1 MKKVIGFAMALAIMS
16 VAGSI
21 SAAVTYTYSGQG
33 ASGRWTDPANWTASD
48 GSTSGYP
55 GVEITDIAV
64 FPKDAGPVAFDFG
77 KTELTIGELNVTS
90 DVTAEITLKNVTM
103 TVASKLIFA
112 VGTSVRLSGSTSL
125 TAGSSSTSDPEI
137 NGTFVV
143 DKGCD
148 FTSAPNRYSKVGAQ
162 AVFRIAG
169 KMSMPNHV
177 TRTSGAQFILE
188 GGEYYER
195 LCHNKWLIFDE
206 K

>member
-77 KTELTIGELNVTS
+77 KTELTIGELNVMGGCVWRNGRDYS
-90 DVTAEITLKNVTM
+90 QERHDDGCLKANIRGWHLRQV
-103 TVASKLIFA
+103 VRQHLADGRQLVHVRPRNQRDFCSRQR
-112 VGTSVRLSGSTSL
+112 VRLYL
-125 TAGSSSTSDPEI
+125 
-137 NGTFVV
+137 
-143 DKGCD
+143 
-148 FTSAPNRYSKVGAQ
+148 
-162 AVFRIAG
+162 
-169 KMSMPNHV
+169 
-177 TRTSGAQFILE
+177 RT
-188 GGEYYER
+188 
-195 LCHNKWLIFDE
+195 
-206 K
+206 